1 MEDLLDYESLVY
13 SIINKYKGYFEQ
25 EDLYQVGM
33 MGLIQAYKNF
43 NDNFNIK
50 FSSYAYYYINGEVL
64 KYMRESKTI
73 RVSKDVIKLNRSIE
87 KTKDVMRQKLGREPT
102 ITEISLFLEEDEE
115 KIRDALLATQ
125 EVKSLDFTY
134 DEDSSELYNSIKI
147 MDRGMN
153 ESILDLRDEIMRLNP
168 EERNIILAR
177 YYGEMT
183 QSEASKELGISQVQV
198 SRKEGKILEKLKQR
212 L

>member
-1 MEDLLDYESLVY
+1 MDDLLDYESLVY

-25 EDLYQVGM
+25 DDLYQVGM

-43 NDNFNIK
+43 NDSFNIK

-64 KYMRESKTI
+64 KYMREAKTI

-115 KIRDALLATQ
+115 KIRDAVLATQ

-134 DEDSSELYNSIKI
+134 DEESSELYNSIKI
-147 MDRGMN
+147 IDHGMN
-153 ESILDLRDEIMRLNP
+153 DDILDLRDEITKLNP

-177 YYGEMT
+177 YYEEMT